1 LPNRRVPSRTGSH
14 AMAGAAIAAS
24 CVLVWVLVVIN
35 MGVAFRKVRARVTHT
50 SDVCKSN
57 FEGICEC
64 PTADA

>member
-1 LPNRRVPSRTGSH
+1 
-14 AMAGAAIAAS
+14 MAGVAIAAS

-57 FEGICEC
+57 FEGILRVS
-64 PTADA
+64 DR